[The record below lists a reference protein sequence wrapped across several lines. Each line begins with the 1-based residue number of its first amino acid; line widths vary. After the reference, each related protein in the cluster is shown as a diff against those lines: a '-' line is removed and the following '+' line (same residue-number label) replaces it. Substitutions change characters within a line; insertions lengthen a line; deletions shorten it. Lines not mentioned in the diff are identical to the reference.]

1 MINDFYPVNLRNII
15 QSYQIIMKVT
25 EHIQNAKGKSLFS
38 FEILPPLKGQNIQS
52 IFDSIDPLMEFN
64 PPFIDVTYHRE
75 EYEYKELPSG
85 LLEKKIV
92 KKRPGTVGICA
103 AVQNKYHVD
112 AIPHILC
119 GGFTREDTEN
129 FLIDMDFLDID
140 NVVALRGDAVKTE
153 TYFKPEKEGNHYASE
168 LVTQISNL
176 NNGIYIDADL
186 QNTNQTNFCIG
197 VSGYPEKHMEAP
209 SMDSD
214 IHFLKQKI
222 KNGAD
227 YIITQMFFDNKK
239 FFDFV
244 DKCRAAGITVPIIPG
259 LKPISTKK
267 QLNLIP
273 HRFKV
278 DLPDDL
284 IMAIVKA
291 KDNEAVSEIGIEW
304 CTAQSKELLE
314 ASIPVLHYYSMGKSD
329 NIKAIIKNIF

>member
-1 MINDFYPVNLRNII
+1 MDYLWPKTQNPKPKK
-15 QSYQIIMKVT
+15 MKVT
-25 EHIQNAKGKSLFS
+25 EHIENANGKPLFS

-75 EYEYKELPSG
+75 EDEFKELANG
-85 LLEKKIV
+85 LLQKKIV

-103 AVQNKYHVD
+103 GIQNKYNVD

-119 GGFTREDTEN
+119 GGFTKEDTEN
-129 FLIDMDFLDID
+129 LLIDLDFLGID
-140 NVVALRGDAVKTE
+140 NVVALRGDAVKSE
-153 TYFKPEKEGNHYASE
+153 IYFKPDKEGHAYASE
-168 LVTQISNL
+168 LVSQINDL
-176 NNGIYIDADL
+176 NKGIYLDADL
-186 QNTNQTNFCIG
+186 QNSSKTDFCIG

-209 SMDSD
+209 SLDSD

-227 YIITQMFFDNKK
+227 YIITQMFFDNQK

-244 DKCRAAGITVPIIPG
+244 NKCRAAGITVPIIPG

-273 HRFKV
+273 HRFSLE
-278 DLPDDL
+278 LPDDL
-284 IMAIVKA
+284 IMSVVKA
-291 KDNEAVSEIGIEW
+291 KDNDAVKQIGIEW
-304 CTAQSKELLE
+304 CTQQSKELV
-314 ASIPVLHYYSMGKSD
+314 AAGIPVLHYYSMGKAE
-329 NIKAIIKNIF
+329 NIKAIAGQIF

>member
-1 MINDFYPVNLRNII
+1 
-15 QSYQIIMKVT
+15 MKVT
-25 EHIQNAKGKSLFS
+25 QHIQNAKGKPLFS

-85 LLEKKIV
+85 LLQKKVV

-103 AVQNKYHVD
+103 AIQNKYNVD

-119 GGFTREDTEN
+119 GGFTKEDTEN
-129 FLIDMDFLDID
+129 LLIDLDFLGID
-140 NVVALRGDAVKTE
+140 NVVALRGDALKTE
-153 TYFKPEKEGNHYASE
+153 TYFHPEKEGNEYATE

-176 NNGIYIDADL
+176 NNGIYLDEDL
-186 QNTNQTNFCIG
+186 RNSAQTNFCIG
-197 VSGYPEKHMEAP
+197 VAGYPEKHMEAP
-209 SMDSD
+209 SLDSD

-222 KNGAD
+222 KNGAE

-259 LKPISTKK
+259 LKPIATKK

-273 HRFKV
+273 HRFSLE
-278 DLPDDL
+278 LPDDL
-284 IMAIVKA
+284 IMSVVKA
-291 KDNEAVSEIGIEW
+291 KDNDDVKQIGIDW
-304 CTAQSKELLE
+304 CIAQSKELV
-314 ASIPVLHYYSMGKSD
+314 AAGIPVLHYYSMGKAE
-329 NIKAIIKNIF
+329 NIKAIAKEVF

>member
-1 MINDFYPVNLRNII
+1 
-15 QSYQIIMKVT
+15 MKVT
-25 EHIQNAKGKSLFS
+25 QHIEKANGKPLFS

-52 IFDSIDPLMEFN
+52 IFDGIDPLMEFN

-75 EYEYKELPSG
+75 EYEYKELANG
-85 LLEKKIV
+85 LLQKKIV

-103 AVQNKYHVD
+103 GIQNKYQVD
-112 AIPHILC
+112 AIPHVLC
-119 GGFTREDTEN
+119 GGFSKEDTEN
-129 FLIDMDFLDID
+129 LLIDLDFLGID
-140 NVVALRGDAVKTE
+140 NLVALRGDAVKSE
-153 TYFKPEKEGNHYASE
+153 TYFKAEKEGHNFASE

-176 NNGIYIDADL
+176 NKGIYLDEDL
-186 QNTNQTNFCIG
+186 QNTNKTNFCIG
-197 VSGYPEKHMEAP
+197 VAGYPEKHMEAP

-227 YIITQMFFDNKK
+227 YIITQMFFDNQK

-244 DKCRAAGITVPIIPG
+244 IKCRAAGITVPIIPG
-259 LKPISTKK
+259 LKPIATKK

-284 IMAIVKA
+284 IMEVVKA
-291 KDNEAVSEIGIEW
+291 KDNDSVKQIGIEW
-304 CTAQSKELLE
+304 CTQQSKELVK
-314 ASIPVLHYYSMGKSD
+314 AGIPLLHFYSMGKAE
-329 NIKAIIKNIF
+329 NVKAIAKEIF

>member
-1 MINDFYPVNLRNII
+1 MVESKYSRLK
-15 QSYQIIMKVT
+15 MKVT
-25 EHIQNAKGKSLFS
+25 KHIENAKGNPLFT

-52 IFDSIDPLMEFN
+52 IFDSIDPLMEFK

-75 EYEYKELPSG
+75 EYEYKQLASG

-103 AVQNKYHVD
+103 AIQNKYPVD
-112 AIPHILC
+112 AVPHILC
-119 GGFTREDTEN
+119 GGFTKEDTEN
-129 FLIDMDFLDID
+129 LLIDLDFLGID
-140 NVVALRGDAVKTE
+140 NVVALRGDALKTE
-153 TYFKPEKEGNHYASE
+153 TYFKPEKEGNQFASE
-168 LVTQISNL
+168 LVSQINNL
-176 NNGIYIDADL
+176 NNGIYLDVDL
-186 QNTNQTNFCIG
+186 QNTASTNFCIG

-209 SMDSD
+209 SIDSD

-222 KNGAD
+222 KNGAE

-244 DKCRAAGITVPIIPG
+244 DKCRKEGITVPIIPG
-259 LKPISTKK
+259 LKPIATKK

-273 HRFKV
+273 HRFSV

-291 KDNEAVSEIGIEW
+291 KDNEAIIQVGIEW
-304 CTAQSKELLE
+304 CLEQSKELIQ
-314 ASIPVLHYYSMGKSD
+314 AGVPVLHYYSMGKSD
-329 NIKAIIKNIF
+329 NIKQIAKAVF